1 MVQHQI
7 LHNHAM
13 HLPYACRWFQPSI
26 TTVVLLCLL
35 PVMHLS
41 GALGTYHWEL
51 GNLSWDILTHITN
64 GFLGTL
70 LFAAVLKDISAA
82 NSRVPASTPALQEH
96 SMEAS
101 EDNRYPAANSAAA
114 GAAIAGTARPALWRE
129 HVRGVV
135 TVTGLLLISTLLIEV
150 LEAAG
155 GQLAGRAGEG
165 ILLRGPGDLCT
176 VSLPC
181 SEEVS

>member
-1 MVQHQI
+1 MRRR
-7 LHNHAM
+7 
-13 HLPYACRWFQPSI
+13 YACRWFQPSI

-82 NSRVPASTPALQEH
+82 NSRAQASTPGLQEH
-96 SMEAS
+96 STAAS
-101 EDNRYPAANSAAA
+101 EDSKSPAANVAAA
-114 GAAIAGTARPALWRE
+114 GATTAVAARPPFWRE
-129 HVRGVV
+129 RVWGVV

-155 GQLAGRAGEG
+155 GQLAGHAGEG
-165 ILLRGPGDLCT
+165 IFLRGPGDLCT
-176 VSLPC
+176 ASLPC